1 MNVMSTT
8 HGQMARKGLYRIQL
22 IMNVKSFVNQVVSD
36 LRTSIP
42 IPASFI
48 TDPNSPTTT
57 EQVEEAAFTRKCL
70 SNRKKR
76 LSMILKSS
84 V

>member
-1 MNVMSTT
+1 
-8 HGQMARKGLYRIQL
+8 
-22 IMNVKSFVNQVVSD
+22 MNVKSFVNQVVLD
-36 LRTSIP
+36 LRTIIP
-42 IPASFI
+42 ITASFT
-48 TDPNSPTTT
+48 TDPNSPSTT

-84 V
+84 IMHDVRNFSKCGQ